1 MATLSRCLELQKK
14 PTFMLHRVNSKTGS
28 IMNLLDVSIQES
40 QIEIITARD
49 DSSPAKSRYMLGY
62 SEVSEEDNNAGHPSG
77 LLASHS
83 SYDIIRSSSGDQ
95 TP

>member
-1 MATLSRCLELQKK
+1 
-14 PTFMLHRVNSKTGS
+14 
-28 IMNLLDVSIQES
+28 MNLLDVSIQES

-62 SEVSEEDNNAGHPSG
+62 SEVSEEENNAGHPSG